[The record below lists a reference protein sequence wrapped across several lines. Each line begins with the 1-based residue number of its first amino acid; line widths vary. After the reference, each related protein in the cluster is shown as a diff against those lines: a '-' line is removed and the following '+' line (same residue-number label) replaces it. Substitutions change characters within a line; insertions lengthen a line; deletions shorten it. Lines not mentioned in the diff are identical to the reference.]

1 LKPVKLDYTAM
12 AAIGGQDIEIGLAF
26 ELSKAVRG
34 GRNIWRLITAQTSDM
49 GSAVDT
55 FDVDQASL
63 LPLYRGIKQG
73 GTTVKLDFSETEI
86 VGKMAMGANEMP
98 LTTKLDAPVYG
109 SDAALELV
117 MIALPLAPGYKT
129 SLRTFDILTQSVK
142 VMSLEVTGIENVTVP
157 AGTFEAYK
165 IELRDMSG
173 EPGGGTIYIGT
184 GAVRQV
190 VRSVMQ
196 LPAMMGGGT
205 ITTDLKAVK

>member
-1 LKPVKLDYTAM
+1 MNVAKTA
-12 AAIGGQDIEIGLAF
+12 
-26 ELSKAVRG
+26 RN
-34 GRNIWRLITAQTSDM
+34 GREVWRLASEQTSQL

-55 FDVDQASL
+55 FDIDSATL
-63 LPLYRGIKQG
+63 LPVYRGIKQG
-73 GTTVKLDFSETEI
+73 GTTVVIDFSETA
-86 VGKMAMGANEMP
+86 VNGKIIMGANEMP
-98 LTTKLDAPVYG
+98 FSTELDAPLYG
-109 SDAALELV
+109 SDAALEIV
-117 MIALPLAPGYKT
+117 MISLPLTPGYKT
-129 SLRTFDILTQSVK
+129 SIRTFDILTQSVK

-165 IELRDMSG
+165 IEMRDMSG